1 MKTEW
6 IQLETEGDNMILR
19 KLSKNPDKLTWPSK
33 GFAWITSGHTFLQV
47 HPEQSGGRCTKGN
60 CWSKYQH
67 MTSN

>member
-33 GFAWITSGHTFLQV
+33 GVCLDHIWTYFLAGPSRAEWWTLHEGKLLV
-47 HPEQSGGRCTKGN
+47 KVPTHDI
-60 CWSKYQH
+60 
-67 MTSN
+67 